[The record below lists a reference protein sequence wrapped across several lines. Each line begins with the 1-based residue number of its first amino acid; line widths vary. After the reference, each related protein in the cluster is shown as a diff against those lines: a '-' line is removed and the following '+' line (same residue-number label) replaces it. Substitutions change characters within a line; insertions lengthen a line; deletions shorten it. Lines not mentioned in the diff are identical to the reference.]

1 MVSLRTILGRKIYA
15 TPKESL
21 QRTKTLER
29 LKVLLGAVDAKP
41 LLGAMKAWLYNNAV
55 VQQLSWSLMVYGF
68 PISFVDELDALANS
82 FIKKWF
88 GLPLHG
94 PNPVILYLPKKEKG
108 FGMVKLTNYFKDL
121 GVVREHLL
129 KYSGDPV
136 VRQLAE
142 RRLTQAK
149 ANDQKK
155 WTAPTALDN
164 AERGLVLDSL
174 TAAGQTSLNGLGYGA
189 QKRAPLP
196 EPGSKTHREAV
207 MEWNKSQNVHLL
219 LVSLHELT
227 QQQDWRQWDGVMA
240 QDLSWNRMLYRMS
253 ARDIKFLL
261 QGTLQIAPSPAYLKT
276 IGKLESALCPLC
288 FTHQG
293 SFRHI
298 ESYCLF
304 ALNQGRFKWRHDE
317 ILRILH
323 YVTGKV
329 ARKMT
334 AKKVK
339 KVQKRGMKVFVKEGE
354 HDKAT
359 KTKKEPTI
367 LETACDWRITVD
379 LPGVH
384 YNFPAHIAITGERPD
399 LVLWSETLKLVVL
412 IELTVPSECNITDAH
427 QRKSKKYGE
436 PGGLCDE
443 IRNRGWKVEL
453 MPVEVGVLGY
463 IAVTTQ
469 KALKRVGIWTKGLE
483 TTLSEIAL
491 RCSYVI
497 FVSHKTLAW
506 APWRMVTDLSTMSL

>member
-1 MVSLRTILGRKIYA
+1 
-15 TPKESL
+15 
-21 QRTKTLER
+21 
-29 LKVLLGAVDAKP
+29 
-41 LLGAMKAWLYNNAV
+41 
-55 VQQLSWSLMVYGF
+55 
-68 PISFVDELDALANS
+68 
-82 FIKKWF
+82 
-88 GLPLHG
+88 
-94 PNPVILYLPKKEKG
+94 
-108 FGMVKLTNYFKDL
+108 
-121 GVVREHLL
+121 
-129 KYSGDPV
+129 
-136 VRQLAE
+136 
-142 RRLTQAK
+142 
-149 ANDQKK
+149 
-155 WTAPTALDN
+155 
-164 AERGLVLDSL
+164 
-174 TAAGQTSLNGLGYGA
+174 
-189 QKRAPLP
+189 
-196 EPGSKTHREAV
+196 
-207 MEWNKSQNVHLL
+207 
-219 LVSLHELT
+219 
-227 QQQDWRQWDGVMA
+227 
-240 QDLSWNRMLYRMS
+240 MS
-253 ARDIKFLL
+253 ARDIKSLL
-261 QGTLQIAPSPAYLKT
+261 QGTLQIAPSPGYLKT

-288 FTHQG
+288 STHQG

-304 ALNQGRFKWRHDE
+304 ALNQGRFTWRHNE

-412 IELTVPSECNITDAH
+412 IRSATLPMPISA
-427 QRKSKKYGE
+427 RARSMARR
-436 PGGLCDE
+436 PCDE

-453 MPVEVGVLGY
+453 VPVEVGVLGY